1 MVNTGLATLSSA
13 VAAPGA
19 GRRTASSSRRRARV
33 EGREDGVD
41 GNFTATR
48 DDAQDPPPSSRDLK
62 KAVAVGAYL
71 AASSAAL
78 TLQWGAMASRASA
91 CAPVSSTS
99 SSAPAT
105 DTTFAEGP
113 IPAFLASGGE
123 WSQNRYKDVIEFYS
137 RRAAEL
143 RGGRQHEEQQKQ
155 KQKKQER
162 ARRGE
167 GRKPRIAE
175 GAGTAGGRAEKGARS
190 PAARVDPMP
199 GGPKFSAGTLVR
211 HQSQDARVLQAS
223 RKKASGPY
231 TYRLEAVDGSR
242 CFRNVAEADL
252 SLPMAARAAAALEGA
267 GEAAAAAAAA
277 AAAWAAWAWEAAMA
291 MAGACAGW
299 ARAAASGAWGST
311 SVALAQFDFSLS
323 STMTRFTAAVT
334 TSFAGVRPKLSEAVA
349 AAAALLAGFVASLQ
363 SLDATG
369 VQARAREVTAM
380 VAGGVAGSWSYCAG
394 ILAGITLP
402 RIAAPSLP
410 GWVASPKVALPP
422 MDGAAISAKFG
433 ELSATIG
440 EAYIKAASKIGD
452 GFPRLP
458 FFAPGL
464 AALLLLVCA
473 AAVFRRMRGSGEGS
487 GKMAAL
493 EYEPAVVPPPA
504 PRRSA
509 PAAATSGTPEPPKVV
524 PSSPSPE
531 AGKKEKSSAADPLLM
546 LGAAVSLGADAVGA
560 ALKGDDEAED
570 QSGADATASVDEMV
584 TSARTGLKNFGK
596 EVTKVSK
603 GFDRSMAK
611 VSVPEG
617 GSLLARELVLTSIL
631 LFCSLSLSHPAGRR
645 VRGKGCKQACA

>member
-1 MVNTGLATLSSA
+1 M
-13 VAAPGA
+13 
-19 GRRTASSSRRRARV
+19 
-33 EGREDGVD
+33 
-41 GNFTATR
+41 
-48 DDAQDPPPSSRDLK
+48 
-62 KAVAVGAYL
+62 
-71 AASSAAL
+71 
-78 TLQWGAMASRASA
+78 
-91 CAPVSSTS
+91 
-99 SSAPAT
+99 
-105 DTTFAEGP
+105 
-113 IPAFLASGGE
+113 
-123 WSQNRYKDVIEFYS
+123 
-137 RRAAEL
+137 
-143 RGGRQHEEQQKQ
+143 
-155 KQKKQER
+155 
-162 ARRGE
+162 
-167 GRKPRIAE
+167 
-175 GAGTAGGRAEKGARS
+175 
-190 PAARVDPMP
+190 
-199 GGPKFSAGTLVR
+199 
-211 HQSQDARVLQAS
+211 
-223 RKKASGPY
+223 
-231 TYRLEAVDGSR
+231 
-242 CFRNVAEADL
+242 
-252 SLPMAARAAAALEGA
+252 
-267 GEAAAAAAAA
+267 
-277 AAAWAAWAWEAAMA
+277 
-291 MAGACAGW
+291 
-299 ARAAASGAWGST
+299 
-311 SVALAQFDFSLS
+311 
-323 STMTRFTAAVT
+323 
-334 TSFAGVRPKLSEAVA
+334 SEAVA

-452 GFPRLP
+452 CFPRLP

-617 GSLLARELVLTSIL
+617 GSLLARELVLISIL